1 MSHAFR
7 KHLFPVAAALVVS
20 GLSARAA
27 DAAPAAK
34 ENKDDLSKATQI
46 FAPPA
51 APAAALSP
59 TTVVATVNGVSLT
72 GADLEKEMQ
81 GVMMQIRQR
90 GIPPEQVSQMMPR
103 LRQQT
108 VANLVN
114 KSLLIQAVKAKKVTV
129 GDDEIKKA
137 TDDILKNAP
146 PGETL
151 ESALKQAGI
160 TMEQFKA
167 QLTEG
172 LSIQKLIT
180 DETKASIEV
189 TDADLKKFY
198 DENPEQFKKPET
210 ASARHILI
218 KTEEG
223 ADAAKKEEARKKAE
237 AVRERLVKG
246 EDFAKVCA
254 ETSDDPGSKN
264 NGGLYENFPK
274 GQMVP
279 PFENACFTQKIGEI
293 GPLVETTF
301 GFHII
306 KVEKRSE
313 AGATPLAEIKDRLKS
328 FLENQ
333 KKGDAA
339 QKFLKT
345 LKADAKISYS
355 EGFEPAPDMAMPP
368 LKSSA
373 K

>member
-1 MSHAFR
+1 MSLKLR
-7 KHLFPVAAALVVS
+7 NQIVPVAAALAVT
-20 GLSARAA
+20 GMSAQAA

-34 ENKDDLSKATQI
+34 GDKDDLSKATQI
-46 FAPPA
+46 FTPPA
-51 APAAALSP
+51 LPTPALSP
-59 TTVVATVNGVSLT
+59 TSVVATVDGVSLT
-72 GADLEKEMQ
+72 GADMEKEMQ
-81 GVMMQIRQR
+81 GIMMQIRQR
-90 GIPPEQVSQMMPR
+90 GVPPEQVSQMMPR

-114 KSLLIQAVKAKKVTV
+114 KTLLLQAVKAKKVVV
-129 GDDEIKKA
+129 GEDEIKKA

-160 TMEQFKA
+160 TTEQFKA

-172 LSIQKLIT
+172 LSIQKLIA
-180 DETKASIEV
+180 DETKSGSDV
-189 TDADLKKFY
+189 TDADLKKYY
-198 DENPEQFKKPET
+198 DENPEQFKKAET

-218 KTEEG
+218 KTEDG
-223 ADAAKKEEARKKAE
+223 ADEAKKTEARKKAE
-237 AVRERLVKG
+237 GVRERLVKG

-279 PFENACFTQKIGEI
+279 PFENACFTQKIGDI

-313 AGATPLAEIKDRLKS
+313 AGTTPLDEVKDRLKA

-333 KKGDAA
+333 KKAESA
-339 QKFLKT
+339 QKYLKV
-345 LKADAKISYS
+345 LREKAKVTYT
-355 EGFEPAPDMAMPP
+355 EGFEPPPEAAMPP
-368 LKSSA
+368 LK